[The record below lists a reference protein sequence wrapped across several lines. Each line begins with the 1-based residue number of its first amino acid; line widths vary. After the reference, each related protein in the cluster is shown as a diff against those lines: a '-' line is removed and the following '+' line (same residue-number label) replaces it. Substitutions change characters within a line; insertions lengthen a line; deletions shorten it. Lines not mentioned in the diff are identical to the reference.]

1 MTMASKIVVA
11 ASMLVATLA
20 GGCTK
25 FTGEWVEEGVVAR
38 DGTFV
43 KSAGPRRA
51 ALKFEPVCTVRA
63 GAYVDEAGVV
73 DAQAQTYETYLTMK
87 NGTVAQFGS
96 TIAKIEG
103 DRMKTYVGAEEARH
117 YKRVRGASVFPPR
130 VYARSTENTP

>member
-1 MTMASKIVVA
+1 MTMRSKVVVVA
-11 ASMLVATLA
+11 GLLVAALA

-96 TIAKIEG
+96 TIAKIDG
-103 DRMKTYVGAEEARH
+103 DTLTTYVGAEEARH
-117 YKRVRGASVFPPR
+117 YKRVRGSSVFPPR